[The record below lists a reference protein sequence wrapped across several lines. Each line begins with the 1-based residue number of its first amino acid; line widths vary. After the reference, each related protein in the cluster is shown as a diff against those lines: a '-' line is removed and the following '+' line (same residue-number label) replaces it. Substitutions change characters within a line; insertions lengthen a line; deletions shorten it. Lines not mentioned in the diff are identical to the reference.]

1 MIKIDRRFR
10 VSCSDIRKANRK
22 LYMPDLC
29 KAQYFYKNNNEEI
42 RMAEEKDNSKLYI
55 GGIILIAIIGVMLL
69 KQDEMKHLKMGASTE
84 SSQAA
89 YDSANAR
96 RLATQN
102 IFVE

>member
-1 MIKIDRRFR
+1 
-10 VSCSDIRKANRK
+10 
-22 LYMPDLC
+22 
-29 KAQYFYKNNNEEI
+29 
-42 RMAEEKDNSKLYI
+42 
-55 GGIILIAIIGVMLL
+55 
-69 KQDEMKHLKMGASTE
+69 MKHLKMGASTE